1 MDARST
7 FLDWCACDVV
17 TDPDR
22 GSPLLDWG
30 PRETSWP
37 AGKSAAQRRGRE
49 RERNLRGVAK
59 APTPGPEKNR

>member
-30 PRETSWP
+30 PS
-37 AGKSAAQRRGRE
+37 GSAARQANPPRRGE
-49 RERNLRGVAK
+49 AASASETFG
-59 APTPGPEKNR
+59 E